1 MPWGRRRGRL
11 MKFMAFIGGSKHC
24 CQLPWISPLKSFKC
38 LKNRA
43 RIDVSCS
50 GLTGQTKQI
59 LHGKRIW
66 NFSSELWTSFFYSAI
81 FCLPLAHGQSFHTL
95 SAVSDCIRLYAVIG
109 FRYSQ
114 NVRASDIGNLKV
126 MVARLS
132 GQTGH
137 SRVDCEVI
145 ELKVTRFKDP
155 SCW

>member
-1 MPWGRRRGRL
+1 MNLLFLLGD
-11 MKFMAFIGGSKHC
+11 F
-24 CQLPWISPLKSFKC
+24 LPPT
-38 LKNRA
+38 RT
-43 RIDVSCS
+43 R
-50 GLTGQTKQI
+50 T
-59 LHGKRIW
+59 
-66 NFSSELWTSFFYSAI
+66 E
-81 FCLPLAHGQSFHTL
+81 SFHTL

-126 MVARLS
+126 MVARLG

-155 SCW
+155 SC